1 MRRTKKLIL
10 LKFKYKEFLSIY
22 LYTFPIIKERGVN
35 MNYLVIPAYEP
46 DYNLIKL
53 IEKIHYKSDFYIIVI
68 DDGSSAECQDIFAR
82 AANFATVL
90 RHQVNQGKGQA
101 LKTAFEYIQSLNKP
115 GTVVT
120 ADADGQ
126 HRIWDI
132 FRSLTKSNENP
143 NTLVLGVR
151 AFTGKV
157 PLRSRFGNSLTRIL
171 FKLQTGVAVSD
182 TQTGLRAFS
191 TDMIPFM
198 FKVEG
203 QRYEYEM
210 NMLLEAS
217 QVYPILEVPIET
229 VYIND
234 NEASHFR
241 PIRDGLMIYKNIL
254 KFALSSFS
262 SFIVDYVV
270 YALSI
275 LCLSFI
281 PYVGPMIACVVGAIF
296 IFTVSPTQALLS
308 LLLYQVIQ
316 LIEGNLIYP
325 KVVGQ
330 SIGLPAIF
338 TLAAASIGGN
348 LFGLLGMIFFTP
360 IFAVIYR
367 LVKEFV
373 VAKENQLDKK

>member
-1 MRRTKKLIL
+1 
-10 LKFKYKEFLSIY
+10 
-22 LYTFPIIKERGVN
+22 

-308 LLLYQVIQ
+308 ILLYQVIQ

>member
-1 MRRTKKLIL
+1 
-10 LKFKYKEFLSIY
+10 
-22 LYTFPIIKERGVN
+22 